1 MIHTVTTL
9 GKRIITSIFMVCTM
23 LLVKSAI
30 AQNKLVVTN
39 TATESSFTI
48 ATKKVAASVYIDSAD
63 AQVVTVAAT
72 AFAKDVE
79 LVTDVKPT
87 LSFSKKNIGNLP
99 IIIGSLRN
107 NSIIKKLVANKQ
119 LDVSSIV
126 GKWESFIIAVVNN
139 PFPNVPKA
147 LVIAGSDARG
157 TAFGVFE
164 VSKQI
169 GVSPWYWWADVTP
182 EKKTAIYVSGKQVN
196 GPPSVQYRGIFLN
209 DEDWGLQPWAAK
221 KMDTSINDI
230 GPNTYAHIFEL
241 LLRLKANYIWP
252 AMHPCT
258 KAFYYYKDNAVVAD
272 KYAIVV
278 GTSHCEP
285 MLRNNVFEWAENYKN
300 EYGIEPKEWRYD
312 LNKEQILPYWQ
323 DRITATKNYES
334 VITVGM
340 RGIHDGSM
348 PGPKDVKAKVQLLE
362 TVIADQRKMLETTYQ
377 KSIEKIPQ
385 IFCPYKEVLQLY
397 RTGLQLPGDVTIA
410 WADDNHGYITQLSNS
425 KERLRSGGSGVYYH
439 LSYWGAPQDYL
450 WLSTISPSLIS
461 FEMTKAYQFD
471 AKRLWVFNVG
481 DLKPA
486 EMEMNFALDLAY
498 DVTKWQPTNAINYS
512 EYWAESIFGKAF
524 AQQIADIKNTY
535 YRLAQAGKPEH
546 LGLVNYNNEEANKR
560 LADYK
565 AITEQAEIIYTKM
578 PKRLQDAYYQLVLYP
593 VKGAYL
599 MNQKVWYVKRSLELA
614 KQGDSSALTFSELSK
629 KAYNTIQRITTI
641 YNQEIANGKWDG
653 IMSASPRNLDIFK
666 MPKVATKALVD
677 SNKNA
682 VIQTTTASKTIVI
695 AAKDFIYKKDALNA
709 TITMVEGLGIGN
721 GSVTILPFSEPSI
734 DSAKILDAPY
744 LEYESNIPNGIHAF
758 TVKCLP
764 THAINQEYKLRY
776 AISVNGSKPTIVN
789 LDAEANS
796 KIWSKNVVNG
806 YAMGTTKLAVNTTGK
821 SSIRIYL
828 LDPSVAMDEIVID

>member
-1 MIHTVTTL
+1 MTYTVTTL
-9 GKRIITSIFMVCTM
+9 SKRIITSILMVFVI
-23 LLVKSAI
+23 LLAQSAI
-30 AQNKLVVTN
+30 AQNKLVVSN
-39 TATESSFTI
+39 TATVNSF
-48 ATKKVAASVYIDSAD
+48 ALVNNKVAASVYIDSAD

-72 AFAKDVE
+72 AFRKDIE
-79 LVTDVKPT
+79 LVTDVKPA
-87 LSFSKKNIGNLP
+87 LSYSAKNISNLP
-99 IIIGSLRN
+99 IIIGSVSN
-107 NSIIKKLVANKQ
+107 NSFIKKLVANKT
-119 LDVSSIV
+119 LDISSIV
-126 GKWESFIIAVVNN
+126 GKWESFIITVVNN

-182 EKKTAIYVSGKQVN
+182 EKKAVIYVSGKQVN

-221 KMDTSINDI
+221 KMDTTIKDI

-241 LLRLKANYIWP
+241 LLRLKANYVWP

-258 KAFYYYKDNAVVAD
+258 KAFYYYKENAIVAD

-285 MLRNNVFEWAENYKN
+285 MLRNNVFEWAENYKH
-300 EYGIEPKEWRYD
+300 EYGTEPKEWRYD
-312 LNKEQILPYWQ
+312 LNKAQIVPYWQ
-323 DRITATKNYES
+323 DRISAVKDYES

-348 PGPKDVKAKVQLLE
+348 PGPKDVKAKVKLLE
-362 TVIADQRKMLETTYQ
+362 AVIDDQRKMLATTYQ

-397 RTGLQLPGDVTIA
+397 RTGLQLPDDVTIA
-410 WADDNHGYITQLSNS
+410 WADDNYGYITQLSNS

-498 DVTKWQPTNAINYS
+498 DVTKWHPTNAINYTK
-512 EYWAESIFGKAF
+512 YWAESIFGKAF

-546 LGLVNYNNEEANKR
+546 LGLVNYSDAETDKR

-565 AITEQAEIIYTKM
+565 AITEQAEIIYTKI
-578 PKRLQDAYYQLVLYP
+578 PKRLKDAYYQLVLYP

-599 MNQKVWYVKRSLELA
+599 MNQKVLYAKRSLELA
-614 KQGDSSALTFSELSK
+614 KQGDSNALIFSELSK
-629 KAYNTIQRITTI
+629 KAYDTIQNITII
-641 YNQEIANGKWDG
+641 YNKEIANGKWDG
-653 IMSASPRNLDIFK
+653 MMSASPRNLENFK
-666 MPKVATKALVD
+666 MPKIATKALVD

-682 VIQTTTASKTIVI
+682 VKQPTTTNKNIVI
-695 AAKDFIYKKDALNA
+695 AAKDFTRQKDALNA
-709 TITMVEGLGIGN
+709 TIRVAEGLGIGN
-721 GSVTILPFSEPSI
+721 CSVTILPFTAPSI
-734 DSAKILDAPY
+734 DSSKILDAPY
-744 LEYESNIPNGIHAF
+744 LEYELNIPNGTHTF

-764 THAINQEYKLRY
+764 THAINQEYQLRY
-776 AISVNGSKPTIVN
+776 AISLNGSKPTIVN
-789 LDAEANS
+789 IDAEANS

-806 YAMGTTKLAVNTTGK
+806 YAIGTTKLTVNTSGK
-821 SSIRIYL
+821 SSIKIYL
-828 LDPSVAMDEIVID
+828 LDPSVALNEIVIE